1 MGEVMNSVLGAWG
14 GGMKE
19 KEVGSLRE
27 ETVDVEA
34 IHKGHL
40 QGCHKSQL
48 QGCEVRLR
56 ERVLENQDLRSP
68 LN

>member
-1 MGEVMNSVLGAWG
+1 MNSVLGAG
-14 GGMKE
+14 KMKE
-19 KEVGSLRE
+19 EEVGSLRE
-27 ETVDVEA
+27 GIVDVEA
-34 IHKGHL
+34 IHKGQL